1 MCPHVLVLKHT
12 CTHTHPYTHMYT
24 YIHTYMHKYEHTNT
38 KIITNAKSAYV
49 ISMEVLRINRKKKAT
64 KLGRQISFSFL
75 MKLLDIMA

>member
-12 CTHTHPYTHMYT
+12 CTHTPLHTYV

-38 KIITNAKSAYV
+38 KIITNAKSAYA
-49 ISMEVLRINRKKKAT
+49 ISMEVLRINRKKAT

-75 MKLLDIMA
+75 MKLLDTMA